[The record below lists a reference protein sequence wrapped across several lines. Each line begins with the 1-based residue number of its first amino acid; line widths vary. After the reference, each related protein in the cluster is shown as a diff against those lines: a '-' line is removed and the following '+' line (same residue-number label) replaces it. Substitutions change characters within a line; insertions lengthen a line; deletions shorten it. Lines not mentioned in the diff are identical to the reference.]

1 MKFGTIVDKCGGQG
15 RSTEN
20 RVLETQARKLGSV
33 AETIWGGGA
42 DAETIWLSLE

>member
-33 AETIWGGGA
+33 A
-42 DAETIWLSLE
+42 DAETIWLSLK